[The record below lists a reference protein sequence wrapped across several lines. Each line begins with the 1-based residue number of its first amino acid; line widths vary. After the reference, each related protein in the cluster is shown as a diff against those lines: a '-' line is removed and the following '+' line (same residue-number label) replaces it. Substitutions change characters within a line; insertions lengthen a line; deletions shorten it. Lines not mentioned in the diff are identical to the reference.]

1 MGSGGL
7 GDQFEALRLLM
18 DNSSDVF
25 GRITPEMTFSFM
37 SPSIERMLGWTAD
50 ELIGKA
56 VLDLVYPED
65 HAEIAASTALVV
77 AGKGHS
83 TSVTIRA
90 VKKDGSLLWVEVN
103 ARAINNNLADRVIVI
118 RDVTERKALEEQLK
132 AMAMKDGLTGLSNRR
147 AFDETLVRE
156 WDRTVRDRGQMSVLM
171 LDVDHFKSFNDSY
184 GHQVGDDCLR
194 AVAAALTR
202 LPLEE
207 GDMIS
212 RYGGEEI
219 AIILARADSHHA
231 GAVAATARAMV
242 EGLGI
247 PHKASSVS
255 GGVVTVSIGLA
266 TAMARLGGSAEMPNA
281 LLVAADRAL
290 YDAKNGGRNCVR
302 EALVIAATD

>member
-37 SPSIERMLGWTAD
+37 SPSVERMLGWSAE
-50 ELIGKA
+50 ELIGKP
-56 VLDLVYPED
+56 VLDLVYVED
-65 HAEIAASTALVV
+65 HPEIAASTALVV

-118 RDVTERKALEEQLK
+118 RDVTERKALEDQLK
-132 AMAMKDGLTGLSNRR
+132 AMAMKDGLTGLANRR
-147 AFDETLVRE
+147 AFDDTLARE
-156 WDRTVRDRGQMSVLM
+156 WERTVRDRGQMSVLM

-194 AVAAALTR
+194 AVAAALGR

-207 GDMIS
+207 GDLIS

-219 AIILARADSHHA
+219 AIILARGDSHHA
-231 GAVAATARAMV
+231 GAVAATARAIV

-255 GGVVTVSIGLA
+255 GGVVTVSIGMA

-290 YDAKNGGRNCVR
+290 YDAKNSGRNQVK